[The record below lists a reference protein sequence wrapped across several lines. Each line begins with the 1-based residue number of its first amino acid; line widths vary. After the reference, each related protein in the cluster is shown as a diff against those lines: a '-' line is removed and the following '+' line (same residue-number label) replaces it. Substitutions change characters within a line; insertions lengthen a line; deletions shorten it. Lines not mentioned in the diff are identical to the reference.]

1 MDWEVRWFSMDTA
14 SHNPIKT
21 GELFPPN
28 VRMAPIKTEKV
39 KKLEYAWWGG
49 LKAGDEKYKQFITV
63 AEATAVFPKGV
74 YELSVTWDDAVRIY
88 VDGKLI
94 INEWNPSKY
103 KFDES
108 PNRRI
113 IFNLGGSHQFRVEH
127 LELGGFATLNLKLK
141 LVK

>member
-1 MDWEVRWFSMDTA
+1 
-14 SHNPIKT
+14 
-21 GELFPPN
+21 
-28 VRMAPIKTEKV
+28 MAPIKTEKV

-108 PNRRI
+108 PNKKI
-113 IFNLGGSHQFRVEH
+113 KLDLGGTQQFRLEH
-127 LELGGFATLNLKLK
+127 VELGGFSTLNLKLK
-141 LVK
+141 RLN